1 MVSLLA
7 GRAIV
12 FSVVISTSHIAC
24 LSSSKDVAR
33 RWQGCCCKMT
43 ALQVCQPSMSELMG
57 QKCHP
62 RGLGVGLGALG
73 VFACL
78 WFGHVAHLCSSGPS
92 WSQRALGSQGLGG
105 SGRRPAGPGRFGACT
120 VHNAFCLCLLCGGGE
135 ASTGQ
140 NYLRAPA
147 ANGSDAHVWK
157 HVPQRAWIFAV
168 SRRRRR
174 SPLPRSKS

>member
-1 MVSLLA
+1 MASLLA

-78 WFGHVAHLCSSGPS
+78 WFGNYILLISALRGLRGPRGLWGPRGSVDPVGGLLGLAASGL
-92 WSQRALGSQGLGG
+92 ALSTML
-105 SGRRPAGPGRFGACT
+105 FVFACC
-120 VHNAFCLCLLCGGGE
+120 VEGVKPLLVKI
-135 ASTGQ
+135 T
-140 NYLRAPA
+140 
-147 ANGSDAHVWK
+147 
-157 HVPQRAWIFAV
+157 
-168 SRRRRR
+168 
-174 SPLPRSKS
+174 

>member
-78 WFGHVAHLCSSGPS
+78 WFGHYILLISALRGLRGPRGLWGPRGSVDPVGGLLGLAASGL
-92 WSQRALGSQGLGG
+92 ALSTML
-105 SGRRPAGPGRFGACT
+105 FVFACC
-120 VHNAFCLCLLCGGGE
+120 VEGVKPLLVKI
-135 ASTGQ
+135 T
-140 NYLRAPA
+140 
-147 ANGSDAHVWK
+147 
-157 HVPQRAWIFAV
+157 
-168 SRRRRR
+168 
-174 SPLPRSKS
+174 